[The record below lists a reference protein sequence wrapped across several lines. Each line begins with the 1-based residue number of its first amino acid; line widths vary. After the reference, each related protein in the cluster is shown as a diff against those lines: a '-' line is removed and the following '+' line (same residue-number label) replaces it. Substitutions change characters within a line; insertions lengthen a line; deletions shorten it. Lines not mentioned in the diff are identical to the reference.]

1 MQVLA
6 QGLIS
11 ASDYFIHPAYVS
23 SSGYED
29 IGMYVTIWTIIGILL
44 ISATYY
50 LLTRPKEHKERYA
63 WNYHEFEKGPPKE

>member
-1 MQVLA
+1 VQVLA

-23 SSGYED
+23 SSGYEEVTV
-29 IGMYVTIWTIIGILL
+29 YVSIWVIIGILL

-50 LLTRPKEHKERYA
+50 LLTRPREKKERYA
-63 WNYHEFEKGPPKE
+63 WDYREFEKGPPKG